1 MNCAD
6 TCGEKHCP
14 YLSEGGHEC
23 LMTNGGLYI
32 PMPEHINN
40 LCATSR
46 FEQCFHYIH
55 GCAVVGDLAGQ
66 LYFTHDDSRRRYRR
80 ITERMPL
87 DLAECG
93 HDGRSVE
100 ILDHEAFTVD
110 LSFGGIRLESRVAL
124 PVREKIAF
132 VVKQNGDVSGWEGHG
147 EVRWTDEL
155 ENGIFQSGLIVTDKK
170 TFQAIGQHLSLS
182 GLSPL

>member
-1 MNCAD
+1 MICAD
-6 TCGEKHCP
+6 TCVRGCP
-14 YLSEGGHEC
+14 YFFESGHEC

-40 LCATSR
+40 LCVTPR
-46 FEQCFHYIH
+46 FDQCYHYIQ
-55 GCAVVGDLAGQ
+55 GCSVVGDLAGQ
-66 LYFTHDDSRRRYRR
+66 LGFTHNDSRRRYRR
-80 ITERMPL
+80 IMERIPL
-87 DLAECG
+87 QLNDCG
-93 HDGRSVE
+93 HDGRGAE

-110 LSFGGIRLESRVAL
+110 LSFGGIRLESRVPL
-124 PVREKIAF
+124 PVQGKIAF
-132 VVKQNGDVSGWEGHG
+132 VVGQNGDALRWEGLG

-155 ENGIFQSGLIVTDKK
+155 ESGVFHSGLIVTDKK